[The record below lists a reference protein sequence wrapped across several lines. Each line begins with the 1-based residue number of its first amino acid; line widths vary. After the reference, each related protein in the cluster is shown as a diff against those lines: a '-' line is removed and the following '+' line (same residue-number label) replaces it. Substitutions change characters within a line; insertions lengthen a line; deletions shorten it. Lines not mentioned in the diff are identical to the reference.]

1 MKGLTERQKEI
12 LNLIKSDL
20 RNKGFPPTR
29 ADIANALGFKSPNA
43 AEQHLRALEKKGVIK
58 IRSGASRGILL
69 HEDKD
74 SGIPIVGLVA
84 AGQPLLA
91 EENIEDKIKIPTNMF
106 KKSVDYLLRVKGSSM
121 IDLGIHE
128 NDLVAVKKEK
138 ECREGQIIIARIN
151 EEVTVKTFRI
161 DGEGQVILE
170 SANPNYKNIK
180 INPEKEDFFLEG
192 ICVGVIKSF

>member
-43 AEQHLRALEKKGVIK
+43 AEQHLRALEKKVVIK
-58 IRSGASRGILL
+58 ILSGASRGILL
-69 HEDKD
+69 HKEKD

-170 SANPNYKNIK
+170 SANPDYKNIK

>member
-1 MKGLTERQKEI
+1 M
-12 LNLIKSDL
+12 
-20 RNKGFPPTR
+20 
-29 ADIANALGFKSPNA
+29 
-43 AEQHLRALEKKGVIK
+43 
-58 IRSGASRGILL
+58 L
-69 HEDKD
+69 HEEKD

-106 KKSVDYLLRVKGSSM
+106 KKSVDYLLRVKGNSM

-170 SANPNYKNIK
+170 SANPDYKNIK

>member
-1 MKGLTERQKEI
+1 
-12 LNLIKSDL
+12 
-20 RNKGFPPTR
+20 
-29 ADIANALGFKSPNA
+29 
-43 AEQHLRALEKKGVIK
+43 
-58 IRSGASRGILL
+58 
-69 HEDKD
+69 
-74 SGIPIVGLVA
+74 
-84 AGQPLLA
+84 
-91 EENIEDKIKIPTNMF
+91 MF

-170 SANPNYKNIK
+170 SANPDYENIK